1 MNILNELT
9 AGNLLAIVFLILI
22 EGILSLDNAIAL
34 AALVRSRLK
43 NVEDQRKALTY
54 GIWGAYFFR
63 TVVVFIGVW
72 LMECWWIKFLAGV
85 YLVWLGISELLPKAL
100 KTEEKELT
108 GFNWKWLSP
117 LWATIIS
124 VEIMDIAFS
133 IDSIGVA
140 LAISNVKWVL
150 IAGAILGI
158 LMMRIAA
165 NLFIN
170 LIGRYRILEK
180 TAFVLVLIA
189 GIGVSL
195 KAFDIEIPEVPF
207 IATLLAILFLSI
219 YCNHMYPSRINK
231 FLEKY
236 YG

>member
-170 LIGRYRILEK
+170 LIGRYPILEK

>member
-9 AGNLLAIVFLILI
+9 AGNLLAITFLVLI

-72 LMECWWIKFLAGV
+72 LMEMWWIKLLAGV
-85 YLVWLGISELLPKAL
+85 YLIWLGVSELRPKSDNA
-100 KTEEKELT
+100 EKELT

-170 LIGRYRILEK
+170 LIGRYPILEK

-207 IATLLAILFLSI
+207 ITTLLSILFLSI
-219 YCNHMYPSRINK
+219 YCNHMYPSRVNK
-231 FLEKY
+231 FLEKF